1 MSSNILLKAA
11 LKYQSMGFS
20 VIPVRQNKKP
30 YISWQSHQTERAT
43 DSKIQQWWEKWP
55 SANIGIV
62 TGKVSGVDVIDTDS
76 EDGWD
81 ALNQF
86 LSENFETPISKTPK
100 GRHVFF
106 RHKAGLSNGVRVL
119 KDCDLRTTGGY
130 VVVHQSNNGNGKSY
144 IWTKGLTTTDLNP
157 QPMPDM
163 LFDILKSGAVTNAS
177 AHARAYI
184 NKKAYTSKRRNTGP
198 QNGAHNKPQ
207 QGVTLR
213 NIGFQEGQR
222 DESVF
227 HLANHLV
234 KGGMLVENIED
245 YLRFFALH
253 CSPPFPEKEIPIK
266 IESALKR
273 AESRDR
279 NLTQEIREWINI
291 TNRNFSVTFLWQA
304 QQIVTKED
312 KAKVRTILNRFVK
325 DGLIEKTDQ
334 AGVYRKIQSD
344 CEPQDWQNASDAA
357 VDLWLP
363 FGLDNIAVI
372 PPGAIILVA
381 GEPNA
386 GKTAFLLNIARE
398 NMRKFNTHYFSS
410 EMSKGAFKRRAE
422 KFPDITANQWD
433 VKFYERTDN
442 FVDVIKGGVGN
453 LNIIDFLEIYE
464 NFYLVSKHLADIYKK
479 LKGAIAVVALQKN
492 PGQDDGRG
500 GTFTR
505 EKPILSIALS
515 PGKAKITKL
524 KEWNEAVTENPN
536 RMEYYFKLVDG
547 CRFIKTQGWH
557 RPIE

>member
-1 MSSNILLKAA
+1 
-11 LKYQSMGFS
+11 
-20 VIPVRQNKKP
+20 
-30 YISWQSHQTERAT
+30 
-43 DSKIQQWWEKWP
+43 
-55 SANIGIV
+55 
-62 TGKVSGVDVIDTDS
+62 
-76 EDGWD
+76 
-81 ALNQF
+81 
-86 LSENFETPISKTPK
+86 
-100 GRHVFF
+100 
-106 RHKAGLSNGVRVL
+106 
-119 KDCDLRTTGGY
+119 
-130 VVVHQSNNGNGKSY
+130 
-144 IWTKGLTTTDLNP
+144 
-157 QPMPDM
+157 
-163 LFDILKSGAVTNAS
+163 
-177 AHARAYI
+177 
-184 NKKAYTSKRRNTGP
+184 
-198 QNGAHNKPQ
+198 
-207 QGVTLR
+207 
-213 NIGFQEGQR
+213 
-222 DESVF
+222 
-227 HLANHLV
+227 
-234 KGGMLVENIED
+234 
-245 YLRFFALH
+245 
-253 CSPPFPEKEIPIK
+253 
-266 IESALKR
+266 
-273 AESRDR
+273 
-279 NLTQEIREWINI
+279 
-291 TNRNFSVTFLWQA
+291 
-304 QQIVTKED
+304 
-312 KAKVRTILNRFVK
+312 
-325 DGLIEKTDQ
+325 LIEKTDQ